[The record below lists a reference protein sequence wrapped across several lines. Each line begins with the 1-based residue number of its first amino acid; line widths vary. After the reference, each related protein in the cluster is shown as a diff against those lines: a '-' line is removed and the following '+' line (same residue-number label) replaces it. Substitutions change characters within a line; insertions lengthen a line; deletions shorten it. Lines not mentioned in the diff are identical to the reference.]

1 MTQTDHWSL
10 FTGAI
15 EQFER
20 DLVQGTAGVEQTTQ
34 TLDKVVKSTVAGS
47 WNQRG
52 IPAPI
57 REQWYTRL
65 AAALTQF
72 VASYVQPI
80 TLNELSSLTKRKPS
94 IVAIFAAS
102 GYRSTSHLIALS
114 GEKESDGKFRIAKPK
129 AALLLAF
136 LGIDDVTHDLIELS
150 TQQQPNVFL
159 MLMSGWLNQRSIL
172 TNRGEENR
180 TILISKAG
188 LAEKCKIGD
197 KDLPWL
203 MNTWMYCSYASYDQ
217 KHVVKI
223 SLNKLFVDLMQRG
236 GINPTPVARRVV
248 ERPTMLVVH
257 ERFIEMH
264 AMFRCFAP
272 LLRPLRKHFQL
283 VALAEKKWIDDAAEK
298 IFDQV
303 LVLENNKLAHILD
316 KVQSVEP
323 DMIFYPSLGMS
334 HWSVLLANLRIAPI
348 QVIAMGHPATSH
360 SEHIDYAELFEF
372 DGDPEAVYSEFALMD
387 EEPVVFEPHTGLPDV
402 LPAQAEPTER
412 EVRIAINSKVMKL
425 SSRLLTV
432 CKRLTAKAQCRLT
445 FVFFPGEMQLL
456 FDGLSASIKNQV
468 PNSEVAPYLEYADFL
483 NWLATCDFAI
493 SAFPFGNTNGTVDT
507 CLLGMPNLVY
517 KGREKASQTDAL
529 VLKKAGLPDWLVCQN
544 EDEMVEKAM
553 KLIEDVPF
561 RTSLVPEDDRSE
573 IRKRLFEESNDET
586 GEKFAQMM
594 HFVYRHHEDLQAR
607 ERRQLSFSE
616 VAELSESK
624 QAS

>member
-1 MTQTDHWSL
+1 M
-10 FTGAI
+10 
-15 EQFER
+15 
-20 DLVQGTAGVEQTTQ
+20 
-34 TLDKVVKSTVAGS
+34 
-47 WNQRG
+47 
-52 IPAPI
+52 
-57 REQWYTRL
+57 
-65 AAALTQF
+65 
-72 VASYVQPI
+72 
-80 TLNELSSLTKRKPS
+80 
-94 IVAIFAAS
+94 AIFAAS
-102 GYRSTSHLIALS
+102 AIGRHRTSLRSLVIKSLTESS
-114 GEKESDGKFRIAKPK
+114 GSQNPK
-129 AALLLAF
+129 QLCYSPSR
-136 LGIDDVTHDLIELS
+136 IDDVTHDLIELS
-150 TQQQPNVFL
+150 SQQKPNVFL

-283 VALAEKKWIDDAAEK
+283 VALAEKKWIDDAAET

-303 LVLENNKLAHILD
+303 LVLENNKLAHILE

-334 HWSVLLANLRIAPI
+334 NWSVLLANLRIAPI

-412 EVRIAINSKVMKL
+412 GEDRDHPKVMKL

-445 FVFFPGEMQLL
+445 FVFPRR
-456 FDGLSASIKNQV
+456 DA
-468 PNSEVAPYLEYADFL
+468 A
-483 NWLATCDFAI
+483 
-493 SAFPFGNTNGTVDT
+493 AF
-507 CLLGMPNLVY
+507 
-517 KGREKASQTDAL
+517 
-529 VLKKAGLPDWLVCQN
+529 
-544 EDEMVEKAM
+544 
-553 KLIEDVPF
+553 
-561 RTSLVPEDDRSE
+561 
-573 IRKRLFEESNDET
+573 
-586 GEKFAQMM
+586 
-594 HFVYRHHEDLQAR
+594 
-607 ERRQLSFSE
+607 
-616 VAELSESK
+616 
-624 QAS
+624 